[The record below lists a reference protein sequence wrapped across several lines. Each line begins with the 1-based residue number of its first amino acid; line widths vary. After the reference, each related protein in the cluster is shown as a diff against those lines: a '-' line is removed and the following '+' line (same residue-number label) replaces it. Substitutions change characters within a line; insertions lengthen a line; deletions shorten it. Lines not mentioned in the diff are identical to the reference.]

1 MAELPPLTLSYF
13 IEYSVWNV
21 TNHQNLQIWG
31 HITQLYSVFTQL
43 WLTNEK
49 NGLQLT
55 TPPPNHIL
63 FLLASLWLPN
73 KINNWTISPEI
84 FIVLK
89 DSTKDSICFL
99 LLLSPLLHTP
109 TARVQNF
116 RRSDHSS
123 ETFLI
128 VFVCFFFL
136 NQSSC
141 WFCFHWESAEKR
153 RNQTVTNSYTTLGF
167 ESKEEKEKEEGE

>member
-55 TPPPNHIL
+55 TPPPTPPPNHIL

-128 VFVCFFFL
+128 VFVCFFFKSVEL
-136 NQSSC
+136 LILFPLRVC
-141 WFCFHWESAEKR
+141 GE
-153 RNQTVTNSYTTLGF
+153 T
-167 ESKEEKEKEEGE
+167 SKSDCD

>member
-1 MAELPPLTLSYF
+1 MKCHKSSKPSDMRTYHTALLGLHTTLVDEWKKWVTINHPPP
-13 IEYSVWNV
+13 
-21 TNHQNLQIWG
+21 
-31 HITQLYSVFTQL
+31 
-43 WLTNEK
+43 
-49 NGLQLT
+49 

-128 VFVCFFFL
+128 VFVCFFFKSVEL
-136 NQSSC
+136 LILFPLRVC
-141 WFCFHWESAEKR
+141 GE
-153 RNQTVTNSYTTLGF
+153 T
-167 ESKEEKEKEEGE
+167 SKSDCD

>member
-55 TPPPNHIL
+55 TPPRNHIL

-128 VFVCFFFL
+128 VFVCFFL